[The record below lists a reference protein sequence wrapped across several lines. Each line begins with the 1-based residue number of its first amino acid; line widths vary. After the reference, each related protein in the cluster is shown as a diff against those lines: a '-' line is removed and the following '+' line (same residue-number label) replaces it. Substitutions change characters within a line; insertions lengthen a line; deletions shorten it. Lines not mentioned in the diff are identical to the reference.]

1 MAKIRRLIYLRWKMA
16 RVTIEDCLEKLPNRF
31 EIVEA
36 ATKRARQ
43 LAMDGADPLV
53 KVNRNN
59 KVAVTALRE
68 IAEGFVGL
76 DGSAVTSE
84 ADDIF
89 KDVE

>member
-1 MAKIRRLIYLRWKMA
+1 MA

-43 LAMDGADPLV
+43 LAVDGAEPMV
-53 KVNRNN
+53 KVNRKN

-68 IAEGFVGL
+68 IAEGYVIL
-76 DGSAVTSE
+76 DGSTTE
-84 ADDIF
+84 KNNPDLDLGEDI
-89 KDVE
+89 

>member
-1 MAKIRRLIYLRWKMA
+1 MA

-43 LAMDGADPLV
+43 LAVDGAQPMV
-53 KVNRNN
+53 KVNRKN

-68 IAEGFVGL
+68 IAEGYVSL
-76 DGSAVTSE
+76 DGSTTE
-84 ADDIF
+84 KNNPDLDLGEDI
-89 KDVE
+89 

>member
-1 MAKIRRLIYLRWKMA
+1 MA

-43 LAMDGADPLV
+43 LAMNGAEPLV
-53 KVNRNN
+53 KVDRKN

-76 DGSAVTSE
+76 DGSAVNSE
-84 ADDIF
+84 PKF
-89 KDVE
+89 DVDLSEDFE

>member
-1 MAKIRRLIYLRWKMA
+1 MA

-43 LAMDGADPLV
+43 LAMEGAEPLV
-53 KVNRNN
+53 KVNRKN

-76 DGSAVTSE
+76 DGSAVNSKPELDFGDDFPEDSE
-84 ADDIF
+84 
-89 KDVE
+89 

>member
-1 MAKIRRLIYLRWKMA
+1 MA
-16 RVTIEDCLEKLPNRF
+16 RVTIEDCLERLPNRF

-43 LAMDGADPLV
+43 LALDGADPLV

-68 IAEGFVGL
+68 IAEGLVSL
-76 DGSAVTSE
+76 DGTAVSDE
-84 ADDIF
+84 NDDS
-89 KDVE
+89 DVDSFDDVAE

>member
-1 MAKIRRLIYLRWKMA
+1 MA

-43 LAMDGADPLV
+43 LAMDGAEPMV
-53 KVNRNN
+53 KVDRKN

-68 IAEGFVGL
+68 IAEGYVGL
-76 DGSAVTSE
+76 DGSATE
-84 ADDIF
+84 KAEPDLDI
-89 KDVE
+89 DEEILL